1 MTLNLPDQ
9 LTIAK
14 ASALREEWLQT
25 LDSSEDAEDA
35 SVVIDAQAT
44 SKVDAT
50 GMTLLLSLFLELDS
64 RKKSWSWS
72 EIPAVIADAAA
83 DMGVAHQ
90 LQPRA
95 D

>member
-1 MTLNLPDQ
+1 MNLNLPEQ

-14 ASALREEWLQT
+14 ASALREEWLQA
-25 LDSSEDAEDA
+25 LDSSEGADAP
-35 SVVIDAQAT
+35 VVIDAQAT